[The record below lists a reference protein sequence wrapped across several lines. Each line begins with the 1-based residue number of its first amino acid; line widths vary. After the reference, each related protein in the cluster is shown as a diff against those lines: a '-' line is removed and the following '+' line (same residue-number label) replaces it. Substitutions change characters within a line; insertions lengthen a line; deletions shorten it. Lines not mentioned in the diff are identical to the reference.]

1 MTTMPNINAIVTV
14 LPTIDAIPAVA
25 ATTVAIVICNDLAP
39 RLRRTVVPV
48 LNN

>member
-1 MTTMPNINAIVTV
+1 MTTIPNVNAIMTV

-25 ATTVAIVICNDLAP
+25 ATTVAIVICNDPAP

-48 LNN
+48 PDN

>member
-1 MTTMPNINAIVTV
+1 MTTMPNINAIITV

-25 ATTVAIVICNDLAP
+25 ATTVAIVICNDLAS

-48 LNN
+48 PDN

>member
-1 MTTMPNINAIVTV
+1 MTTMPDVSAIITV

-48 LNN
+48 LSD